1 MSKVW
6 GIQEGDFFKLVNL
19 MNEFNSKNRVY
30 ATQVFQRGIE
40 WFALIYYDEQG
51 KDKGKPYS
59 QPPSPD
65 SNINNEVPAT
75 KKALNF
81 LKGLGYKGDMNLTKS
96 ECWRL
101 TQEWKKKEVDY

>member
-1 MSKVW
+1 MGNIWICNECFNVFDRNLDRSWFKMSKVW

-75 KKALNF
+75 
-81 LKGLGYKGDMNLTKS
+81 
-96 ECWRL
+96 
-101 TQEWKKKEVDY
+101 